1 MFCGV
6 RANGIAGQP
15 FGKDIGWMTDGSNQS
30 SQ

>member
-6 RANGIAGQP
+6 KANSIAGQP